1 MFKHTIRV
9 FQNLNRT
16 PSYFFSESRLGL
28 KRDGEAK
35 LAQKIK

>member
-1 MFKHTIRV
+1 MFKHTFRM
-9 FQNLNRT
+9 FQAINRQ
-16 PSYFFSESRLGL
+16 PSYFMSESRLAL